1 MDLGERGL
9 RDDNPT
15 LRFGEQPF
23 KIPDD
28 ADRLAAIAE
37 KQIEAF
43 ALHHDEAKTPR
54 RESAG
59 HRKKRGYKGL
69 IQKTR

>member
-1 MDLGERGL
+1 MMSAIAPDAPIWGIRK
-9 RDDNPT
+9 
-15 LRFGEQPF
+15 

-43 ALHHDEAKTPR
+43 ALHHGEAKTPR
-54 RESAG
+54 RESTG

>member
-1 MDLGERGL
+1 MTEGFDKLDRCGVIQE
-9 RDDNPT
+9 
-15 LRFGEQPF
+15 
-23 KIPDD
+23 IHDD

-43 ALHHDEAKTPR
+43 ALHHGEAKTPR

>member
-1 MDLGERGL
+1 MYSYLC
-9 RDDNPT
+9 
-15 LRFGEQPF
+15 
-23 KIPDD
+23 
-28 ADRLAAIAE
+28 DRTLAAIAE